1 MDSSSFNLEGK
12 INEFLENF
20 NQTANSA
27 IEDELFSDGSLTR
40 SRSKFMMDE
49 GLEMTGNGG
58 SLIQLHDIDLRCN
71 KASLFSNPIRIAL
84 FVPLNSRVE
93 EEECAILSN

>member
-1 MDSSSFNLEGK
+1 MDSNSFNLEKK

-27 IEDELFSDGSLTR
+27 IEEEFLFNDGLIRTR
-40 SRSKFMMDE
+40 SKYTMED

-58 SLIQLHDIDLRCN
+58 PLI
-71 KASLFSNPIRIAL
+71 
-84 FVPLNSRVE
+84 
-93 EEECAILSN
+93 

>member
-1 MDSSSFNLEGK
+1 MDSNSFNLERK

-49 GLEMTGNGG
+49 GLEMTGNG
-58 SLIQLHDIDLRCN
+58 
-71 KASLFSNPIRIAL
+71 
-84 FVPLNSRVE
+84 
-93 EEECAILSN
+93 